1 MTMISLEIPE
11 LLASQLAETAK
22 IHGLS
27 LDEFFLLAA
36 AEKWANL
43 SGKSDPHQAS
53 CLGGQPGVVE
63 RGPK

>member
-1 MTMISLEIPE
+1 MISLEIPE

-43 SGKSDPHQAS
+43 SEKCDPHQAS
-53 CLGGQPGVVE
+53 CLGGQPGVVDSDS
-63 RGPK
+63 K